1 MKSHPFK
8 LTSVIA
14 ACAVLAA
21 CSSAGPKPDQP
32 NGEVRKANTQPETLA
47 ELIDITR
54 AGMPR
59 RFRAERDTDLQEVL
73 RSWTQTAG
81 MTLQWT
87 SAQRLSTTGGID
99 EIDIR
104 AALMSLAAQ
113 FRSDQAALTLEFI
126 TPKVLRVSDVK
137 TSELGCAMVPA
148 GALALGRFCLASAQA
163 VEPATKLIPESASN
177 QTPPPTTQA
186 ARATTT
192 PIAPLPET
200 QPTAAQNLAA
210 QQPLSA
216 QALEAPSPPLFSI
229 ESGQRLSVA
238 LQAWLAAQGVG
249 MVWDVSAGGERL
261 RDIEMIS
268 EWRASSPD
276 IEKTL
281 AQLLPPFGLRAI
293 VQDNPR
299 VVIVRSASGSA
310 VKTTGA
316 AK

>member
-1 MKSHPFK
+1 MKTHPFK
-8 LTSVIA
+8 LTSAIA

-21 CSSAGPKPDQP
+21 CSSTGPKPDQP
-32 NGEVRKANTQPETLA
+32 GGEVRKANTQPETLA

-81 MTLQWT
+81 MTLQWS

-99 EIDIR
+99 EFDIR

-137 TSELGCAMVPA
+137 TSELGCATVPA
-148 GALALGRFCLASAQA
+148 GALALGRFCVASAPT
-163 VEPATKLIPESASN
+163 VEPSQKTSPEAASI
-177 QTPPPTTQA
+177 QTPPTATTQSGL
-186 ARATTT
+186 ATTT
-192 PIAPLPET
+192 SPAPSPAVQT
-200 QPTAAQNLAA
+200 PAA
-210 QQPLSA
+210 QQPLRA
-216 QALEAPSPPLFSI
+216 QALAAASPLHLTI
-229 ESGQRLSVA
+229 ESGQRMSIA
-238 LQAWLAAQGVG
+238 LQAWLAAQGVSL
-249 MVWDVSAGGERL
+249 VWDVSAGGERL
-261 RDIEMIS
+261 RDVEMIS
-268 EWRASSPD
+268 AWHAPSPD

-281 AQLLPPFGLRAI
+281 AQLLHPFGLRAI

-299 VVIVRSASGSA
+299 AVIVRSASGSA
-310 VKTTGA
+310 LKTTGA